1 MGDRKW
7 RSAQEVRRGWPGL
20 HITLFSLLSTRPQ
33 ATAVLWWGPHWP
45 ESADGSF
52 ALGTERLK
60 SPYISYASPSSIKT
74 LRWTNEFQPSDHL
87 WVCIQEDCPPILK
100 AQALTLGVGPPVG
113 WSQCDRLLGG
123 LTRYHLQWRP
133 DAFSCFLP
141 TLASLAQGVRG
152 SERGELDC
160 SGDGCLEFGE
170 YRDRAITVMM
180 HKNLCYA
187 LSSLSKAYVL
197 GTIHHPNQVVKGL
210 SHSRQA
216 RRGPWHLCSRTSIC
230 QGSVLTL
237 LSQEFSALGPFV
249 DCQSVF
255 PFKFWKQWTWQPPSH
270 S

>member
-1 MGDRKW
+1 M
-7 RSAQEVRRGWPGL
+7 
-20 HITLFSLLSTRPQ
+20 
-33 ATAVLWWGPHWP
+33 
-45 ESADGSF
+45 
-52 ALGTERLK
+52 
-60 SPYISYASPSSIKT
+60 
-74 LRWTNEFQPSDHL
+74 
-87 WVCIQEDCPPILK
+87 
-100 AQALTLGVGPPVG
+100 G

-141 TLASLAQGVRG
+141 TLAPLAQGVRG

-160 SGDGCLEFGE
+160 LGDGCLEFGE

-216 RRGPWHLCSRTSIC
+216 RRGP
-230 QGSVLTL
+230 
-237 LSQEFSALGPFV
+237 
-249 DCQSVF
+249 
-255 PFKFWKQWTWQPPSH
+255 
-270 S
+270 